1 MASIY
6 CYSYAEPTLNL
17 LGVVDDFISFNFTRS
32 YSGIGEWQ
40 LVLDG
45 STLNAQRVKGM
56 NFISLG
62 KNVAGYVAKCEDNT
76 TAGVNTVTF
85 TGVELKGLT
94 QRRIII
100 PPTGQAYQHYA
111 GKSPEYI
118 IAELLNLQ
126 LLNPTDIDRQ
136 IVGSLEPYET
146 EHSGITYDGRYQVL
160 ADEIVEL
167 ATAYNIGW
175 CASIEDGAIVWRIW
189 NGVNRTA
196 GQTEN
201 NRMILD
207 YEYGTMNDSTLTTA
221 EGVPTFMIVA
231 GQGEGA
237 ERAIETLNN
246 GKAKLERQETFL
258 DARDIED
265 DSLLAQR
272 GEEKLAEYGDNTSY
286 TATLSNQAVKQY
298 RTDFDLGDIGTIREA
313 KIEGSLDYRITEVEE
328 VYEGNQVSINVV
340 FGYEKSQF
348 VDAIK
353 RMNSKRDALLAV
365 EGYGSGSSGGGCD
378 CEPITTS
385 SDGEG
390 NVIVGGGC
398 VSVSGSNT
406 VTGDANI
413 YIGSTEPTDDSNVW
427 IDTDEP
433 ITTISGVDE
442 AYVDYKIATSLTS
455 YAKKDSLLDMIYPV
469 GSIYMSSNQ
478 IEPSTIFGGVWERIQ
493 DQFLLS
499 AGSTYA
505 AGSTG
510 GEATHTLTTA
520 EMPSHR
526 HNGIYANGDG
536 NYEFVYGA
544 ANTSVTSNLG
554 PYTTGGSG
562 GAYHFMTA
570 FTGSGSAHNNMPP
583 YLVVYMWKRTA

>member
-126 LLNPTDIDRQ
+126 LLNPTDKDRQ

-246 GKAKLERQETFL
+246 GKTKLERQETFL

-298 RTDFDLGDIGTIREA
+298 RTDFELGDIGTIREA

-340 FGYEKSQF
+340 FGYEKSQL

-385 SDGEG
+385 SDGAG
-390 NVIVGGGC
+390 NVVVGGGC
-398 VSVSGSNT
+398 VISEDGT
-406 VTGDANI
+406 VVDL
-413 YIGSTEPTDDSNVW
+413 
-427 IDTDEP
+427 DEYAKTAD
-433 ITTISGVDE
+433 IEG
-442 AYVDYKIATSLTS
+442 AYV
-455 YAKKDSLLDMIYPV
+455 KKTAVLDMMYPV
-469 GSIYMSSNQ
+469 GSIYMSANQ
-478 IEPSTIFGGVWERIQ
+478 VEPSIIFGGVWEQLQ
-493 DQFLLS
+493 DRFLLG
-499 AGSTYA
+499 AGSTYSN
-505 AGSTG
+505 GSTG
-510 GEATHTLTTA
+510 GSATVTLNNTQIPNHTHKIARGNTAAGTNTFPANSISILDDACQVMSASGNRYISLTGTNA
-520 EMPSHR
+520 T
-526 HNGIYANGDG
+526 NG
-536 NYEFVYGA
+536 
-544 ANTSVTSNLG
+544 
-554 PYTTGGSG
+554 GGS
-562 GAYHFMTA
+562 HD
-570 FTGSGSAHNNMPP
+570 NMPP

>member
-56 NFISLG
+56 NFISLD
-62 KNVAGYVAKCEDNT
+62 KDVAGYVAKCEDNT

-136 IVGSLEPYET
+136 IVGSLEPYDT

-246 GKAKLERQETFL
+246 GKTKLERQETFL

-340 FGYEKSQF
+340 FGYEKSQL

-385 SDGEG
+385 SDGAG
-390 NVIVGGGC
+390 NVVVGGGC
-398 VSVSGSNT
+398 VT
-406 VTGDANI
+406 VTEG
-413 YIGSTEPTDDSNVW
+413 GTTE
-427 IDTDEP
+427 
-433 ITTISGVDE
+433 SGVDK

-536 NYEFVYGA
+536 AYEFVYGA
-544 ANTSVTSNLG
+544 TNTSVTSNLA
-554 PYTTGGSG
+554 PYTTVGSG
-562 GAYHFMTA
+562 GAFHFITA

>member
-1 MASIY
+1 
-6 CYSYAEPTLNL
+6 
-17 LGVVDDFISFNFTRS
+17 
-32 YSGIGEWQ
+32 
-40 LVLDG
+40 
-45 STLNAQRVKGM
+45 M
-56 NFISLG
+56 NFISLD
-62 KNVAGYVAKCEDNT
+62 KDVAGYVVKCEDDT
-76 TAGVNTVTF
+76 KEGVNTVTY

-100 PPTGQAYQHYA
+100 PPTGEAYQHYTS
-111 GKSPEYI
+111 KSPEYI

-126 LLNPTDIDRQ
+126 LLNPTDADRQ

-146 EHSGITYDGRYQVL
+146 EHNGITYDGRYQVL

-175 CASIEDGAIVWRIW
+175 CASIENSAIVWKIW

-207 YEYGTMNDSTLTTA
+207 YEYGTMNDSTLTVA

-246 GKAKLERQETFL
+246 GEVKLKRHETFL

-265 DSLLAQR
+265 DTLLAER
-272 GEEKLAEYGDNTSY
+272 GEKKLAEYGDNTNY

-298 RTDFDLGDIGTIREA
+298 RADFELGDIGTIREA
-313 KIEGSLDYRITEVEE
+313 KIDGSLDYRITEIEE
-328 VYEGNQVSINVV
+328 VYEGNQLSVNIV
-340 FGYEKSQF
+340 FGYEKSQL

-365 EGYGSGSSGGGCD
+365 EGYGSGGSGGCD

-385 SDGEG
+385 YDTAG

-398 VSVSGSNT
+398 VSTSGST
-406 VTGDANI
+406 IVSGDANI
-413 YIGSTEPTDDSNVW
+413 HIGTDEPTDESNVW

-433 ITTISGVDE
+433 ITSISGVDE
-442 AYVDYKIATSLTS
+442 ATVDEKIEAALEP
-455 YAKKDSLLDMIYPV
+455 YAQTANLLNLIYPV
-469 GSIYMSSNQ
+469 GSIYMSVN
-478 IEPSTIFGGVWERIQ
+478 STSPATLFGGTWEQIK
-493 DQFLLS
+493 DCFLLG
-499 AGSTYA
+499 AGGNYDVL
-505 AGSTG
+505 STG
-510 GEATHTLTTA
+510 GEATHTLTVD
-520 EMPSHR
+520 EIPPHR
-526 HNGIYANGDG
+526 HKMKAESTSGSLDYVLTDLKGYTKEYQ
-536 NYEFVYGA
+536 NYRD
-544 ANTSVTSNLG
+544 L
-554 PYTTGGSG
+554 PYLDYTGG
-562 GAYHFMTA
+562 GA
-570 FTGSGSAHNNMPP
+570 AHNNMPP
-583 YLVVYMWKRTA
+583 YLAVYVWKRTA